1 MAKKKKKQGFFSNL
15 KNQIVAG
22 VGVLLTTLG
31 TVFIDEVKSFVGLG
45 EEEAPAQTEVERE

>member
-1 MAKKKKKQGFFSNL
+1 MAKKNKKEGFFSKL

-31 TVFIDEVKSFVGLG
+31 TVFIDEVKSFIVRNRKLKLKLL
-45 EEEAPAQTEVERE
+45 